1 MYGFLRILFSLASRL
16 PFAFFYAL
24 SDLAFVLLY
33 HVVKYRRS
41 LVDQNLQIAF
51 PEKTAAERSAIARS
65 FYRNFTDTFAESIKL
80 LSMSPQKAASYCEV
94 DIASIQEL
102 AAQGKSIQVMVAHQF
117 NWEYL
122 HLVIPSVL
130 KIPTYFL
137 YRPIETPALEKIYF
151 QFRSKGGGIPVS
163 ADEFGSQRSAIFS
176 KPAALVLGA
185 DQNPGRVEKALWIP
199 FFNRPA
205 PFFMGPAKGAIQQG
219 TAVAML
225 QLKRKQRGYYQL
237 TGKVITENAA
247 TYSPAEL
254 TFLYKN
260 EVERVIQEDP
270 SNYLWSHRRW
280 RHSWL
285 PEYGPVYD
293 VAQD

>member
-1 MYGFLRILFSLASRL
+1 MYGLLRFFFFLVSKL
-16 PFAFFYAL
+16 PFAFFYAF

-33 HVVKYRRS
+33 YVIQYRRS

-51 PEKTAAERSAIARS
+51 PDKTETERRAIARS

-80 LSMSPQKAASYCEV
+80 LTLSPKKAAVYCEV
-94 DIASIQEL
+94 DISSIQEL
-102 AAQGKSIQVMVAHQF
+102 AAEGKSIQVMVAHQF

-122 HLVIPSVL
+122 HLVLPTVL

-137 YRPIETPALEKIYF
+137 YRPIETPVLEKIYF

-163 ADEFGSQRSAIFS
+163 ADAFASQRSSIFS
-176 KPAALVLGA
+176 KTAALVLGA

-205 PFFMGPAKGAIQQG
+205 PFYMGPAKGAVQQG

-237 TGKVITENAA
+237 TGKVITKNAA
-247 TYSPAEL
+247 NYSPEQL

-260 EVERVIQEDP
+260 EVERVIEEDP

-280 RHSWL
+280 RHTWQ
-285 PEYGPVYD
+285 PAYRPIYDPV
-293 VAQD
+293 QE

>member
-1 MYGFLRILFSLASRL
+1 MYGLLRILFFLVSKL

-24 SDLAFVLLY
+24 SDLVFVLLY
-33 HVVKYRRS
+33 YVIKYRRS

-51 PEKTAAERSAIARS
+51 PDKTANERRAIARS

-80 LSMSPQKAASYCEV
+80 LSLSPKKVADYCEV
-94 DIASIQEL
+94 DISSIQEL
-102 AAQGKSIQVMVAHQF
+102 AAEGKSIQLMVAHQF

-122 HLVIPSVL
+122 HLVLPTLL

-151 QFRSKGGGIPVS
+151 QFRSKGGGFPVS
-163 ADEFGSQRSAIFS
+163 ADEFAAQRSAIFL
-176 KPAALVLGA
+176 KPVVLVLGA
-185 DQNPGRVEKALWIP
+185 DQNPGRVDKALWVP

-205 PFFMGPAKGAIQQG
+205 PFFMGPAKGAIQQS

-237 TGKVITENAA
+237 TGKVITENA
-247 TYSPAEL
+247 TNYSPEQL

-280 RHSWL
+280 RHSWQ
-285 PEYGPVYD
+285 PEYRPIYD
-293 VAQD
+293 PA

>member
-1 MYGFLRILFSLASRL
+1 MYGLLRILFFLVSKL

-24 SDLAFVLLY
+24 SDLVFVLLY
-33 HVVKYRRS
+33 YVIKYRRS

-51 PEKTAAERSAIARS
+51 PDKTANERRAIARS

-80 LSMSPQKAASYCEV
+80 LSLSPKKVADYCEV
-94 DIASIQEL
+94 DISSIQEL
-102 AAQGKSIQVMVAHQF
+102 AAEGKSIQLMVAHQF

-122 HLVIPSVL
+122 HLVLPTLL

-163 ADEFGSQRSAIFS
+163 ADEFAAQRSAIFL
-176 KPAALVLGA
+176 KPVVLVLGA
-185 DQNPGRVEKALWIP
+185 DQNPGRVDKALWVP

-205 PFFMGPAKGAIQQG
+205 PFFMGPAKGAIQQS

-237 TGKVITENAA
+237 TGKVITENA
-247 TYSPAEL
+247 TNYSPEQL

-280 RHSWL
+280 RHSWQ
-285 PEYGPVYD
+285 PEYRPIYD
-293 VAQD
+293 PA

>member
-1 MYGFLRILFSLASRL
+1 MYGLLRILFFLVSKL

-24 SDLAFVLLY
+24 SDLVFVLLY
-33 HVVKYRRS
+33 YVIKYRRS

-51 PEKTAAERSAIARS
+51 PDKTANERRAIARS

-80 LSMSPQKAASYCEV
+80 LSLSPKKVADYCEV
-94 DIASIQEL
+94 DISSIQEL
-102 AAQGKSIQVMVAHQF
+102 AAEGKSIQLMVAHQF

-122 HLVIPSVL
+122 HLVLPTLL

-163 ADEFGSQRSAIFS
+163 ADEFAAQRSAIFL
-176 KPAALVLGA
+176 KPVVLVLGA
-185 DQNPGRVEKALWIP
+185 DQNPGRVDKALWVP

-205 PFFMGPAKGAIQQG
+205 PFFMGPAKGAIQQS

-237 TGKVITENAA
+237 TGKVITENA
-247 TYSPAEL
+247 TNYSPEQL

-280 RHSWL
+280 RHSWQ
-285 PEYGPVYD
+285 PEYRPIYDPV
-293 VAQD
+293 QD

>member
-1 MYGFLRILFSLASRL
+1 MYGFLRILFLGVSKL

-24 SDLAFVLLY
+24 SDLAFVVLY
-33 HVVKYRRS
+33 YVVKYRRT
-41 LVDQNLQIAF
+41 LVAQNLQIAF
-51 PEKTAAERSAIARS
+51 PQKTAAERRAIARS

-80 LSMSPQKAASYCEV
+80 LSLSSKEAAARCEV
-94 DIASIQEL
+94 DITAIQEVAAKGTSIQL
-102 AAQGKSIQVMVAHQF
+102 MVAHQF
-117 NWEYL
+117 NWEFL
-122 HLVIPSVL
+122 HIVIPSIL

-151 QFRSKGGGIPVS
+151 QFRSKGGGIPIS
-163 ADEFGSQRSAIFS
+163 ADEFAAQRSTIFS

-185 DQNPGRVEKALWIP
+185 DQNPGRVDKALWLS

-205 PFFMGPAKGAIQQG
+205 PFFIGPAKGAIQQS

-225 QLKRKQRGYYQL
+225 QLKRKQRGYYIL
-237 TGKVITENAA
+237 TGKVITENAVHS
-247 TYSPAEL
+247 TPEQL
-254 TFLYKN
+254 TLLYKN

-280 RHSWL
+280 RHAWQ
-285 PEYGPVYD
+285 PEYGTVYD
-293 VAQD
+293 PTKD

>member
-1 MYGFLRILFSLASRL
+1 MYGLLRILFFLVSKL

-24 SDLAFVLLY
+24 SDLVFILLY
-33 HVVKYRRS
+33 YVIKYRRS

-51 PEKTAAERSAIARS
+51 PDKTANERRAIARS

-80 LSMSPQKAASYCEV
+80 LSLSPKKVADYCEV
-94 DIASIQEL
+94 DISSIQEL
-102 AAQGKSIQVMVAHQF
+102 AAEGKSIQLMVAHQF

-122 HLVIPSVL
+122 HLVLPTLL

-163 ADEFGSQRSAIFS
+163 ADEFAAQRSAIFL
-176 KPAALVLGA
+176 KPVVLVLGA
-185 DQNPGRVEKALWIP
+185 DQNPGRVDKALWVP

-205 PFFMGPAKGAIQQG
+205 PFFMGPAKGAIQQS

-237 TGKVITENAA
+237 TGKVITENA
-247 TYSPAEL
+247 TNYSPEQL

-280 RHSWL
+280 RHSWQ
-285 PEYGPVYD
+285 PEYRPIYD
-293 VAQD
+293 PA